1 MAGQNPQSLPVETSN
16 TNTTPNT
23 ETQPTNSQKGQPTK
37 VEISSGNPPVTIT
50 VERPY
55 PGRVKYAVAST
66 GQQTAPQPYDSAN
79 TDQNNQLINQ
89 LISTYFKDENGEPA
103 KVTQVLEQEDADT
116 QANTS
121 TGSSEPLERVSQ
133 ADNIPLD
140 LRLVYLVDDKT
151 GNVIYS
157 LSTDVEKEL
166 VDGFMVPPKPTDNP
180 KIPRNAGAKGVTTD
194 NFYPFYGVP
203 AIMSEQA
210 YINLQAAGGKGQ
222 NKLLIDRANQPRFYD
237 AQNPDVAGNLGLAK
251 TPTTTNII
259 NWSNLE
265 NNRYKFPYKY
275 QDFVFCKWWQKIPNN
290 YMITLRRYPYP
301 VSDAVTSPQE
311 KRAEVNLDR
320 LYPVATMVTFLG
332 EETQNKISTIV
343 GPIETGLKWKD
354 VKADVWEVTQSTEPA
369 TINNPAPG
377 LAKVLGFVQN
387 GAAGAKTDRAP
398 MTPVDPYNN
407 GPYVNKILGPVN
419 VITSVKGRE
428 RGLEFKH
435 EITLVFEYSIRSIG
449 GINTKAAGL
458 DILANALLMTSASAP
473 FWGGMNRFAPHVG
486 RGDHDPFL
494 GGDAGRAAWLKGDPE
509 GFFNALKTQFTSIL
523 DSVSDLFQKISA
535 DPIGGLKEIAGKAAG
550 EFMKLNTTE
559 ARGQISGLHAILT
572 GAPVGDWHLQ
582 VGSPLNPIMMIGNL
596 ICSNAKIEFNDELG
610 PDDFPTEIK
619 ITVTLEHGMP
629 RDKNAIES
637 MFNYGQGRIY
647 GLPKGYEENMSSNKA
662 TGVDKPTTQTT
673 TDGQAQGAG
682 NQTVAASQSPVTAG
696 RGGQGSRRAIVRGV
710 PSDRSQRPSI
720 VGSEVAFEQ
729 MYSPSRISKTAYT
742 RSAYVSLYGLGNAVP
757 SDNPDPNATPPS
769 K

>member
-1 MAGQNPQSLPVETSN
+1 MANEQRNPQGQSVSSQNQTAVDS
-16 TNTTPNT
+16 TAGT
-23 ETQPTNSQKGQPTK
+23 TNSQQG
-37 VEISSGNPPVTIT
+37 PPVRVELSVGTPSVVVTVVTTI
-50 VERPY
+50 
-55 PGRVKYAVAST
+55 PGYTKYAEAST
-66 GQQTAPQPYDSAN
+66 GQQTRPVPYDSS
-79 TDQNNQLINQ
+79 DPGQNLSLINE
-89 LISTYFKDENGEPA
+89 LISNYFAGA
-103 KVTQVLEQEDADT
+103 TVTKVLEQEPAT
-116 QANTS
+116 TTANTS
-121 TGSSEPLERVSQ
+121 TPQSEPLQDARA
-133 ADNIPLD
+133 ADNIPFD

-151 GNVIYS
+151 GNIIYS

-166 VDGFMVPPKPTDNP
+166 VDGFMVPPDKSKGETMP
-180 KIPRNAGAKGVTTD
+180 KNAGAKGVTTD
-194 NFYPFYGVP
+194 NMYPFYGVP

-222 NKLLIDRANQPRFYD
+222 NRLLVDRANQPRFYN
-237 AQNPDVAGNLGLAK
+237 AQNPDAGNLGLAK

-259 NWSNLE
+259 NWSNLD

-290 YMITLRRYPYP
+290 YMVTLRRYPYP

-311 KRAEVNLDR
+311 KRNEVSLDK

-332 EETQNKISTIV
+332 EDSGNKISAIV

-354 VKADVWEVTQSTEPA
+354 IKADVWDVTQSTEPA
-369 TINNPAPG
+369 TTNNPAPG
-377 LAKVLGFVQN
+377 LAKVLGFVQS
-387 GAAGAKTDRAP
+387 GAAGAKGERAP

-435 EITLVFEYSIRSIG
+435 EINLVFEYSIRSIG

-509 GFFNALKTQFTSIL
+509 GFFNAIKTQFTSIL
-523 DSVSDLFQKISA
+523 GDVSDLFQKISA

-550 EFMKLNTTE
+550 EFMKLNTSE
-559 ARGQISGLHAILT
+559 ARGQVSGLHALLT
-572 GAPVGDWHLQ
+572 GAPTGEWHLQ
-582 VGSPLNPIMMIGNL
+582 VGNPLNPMMMIGNL
-596 ICSNAKIEFNDELG
+596 VCSNAKIEFNDELG

-619 ITVTLEHGMP
+619 ITITLEHGMP
-629 RDKNAIES
+629 RDKAAIES

-647 GLPKGYEENMSSNKA
+647 ALPKGYEDNLSSSGESNVDPNSKK
-662 TGVDKPTTQTT
+662 TGGDTTGGTIGSLGSVSETQ
-673 TDGQAQGAG
+673 
-682 NQTVAASQSPVTAG
+682 AG

-710 PSDRSQRPSI
+710 NSDRSQRPDI
-720 VGSEVAFEQ
+720 VGGEAAFEQ
-729 MYSPSRISKTAYT
+729 KYSPARLAKTAFT
-742 RSAYVSLYGLGNAVP
+742 RSAHVSLYGLGNAIP
-757 SDNPDPNATPPS
+757 KGGETDTPPTPPV
-769 K
+769 KT